1 MYITF
6 DDYKQL
12 YDPMEERAFNLLVYD
27 ACRMMDIHTT
37 GIDNVKKLQTYFPT
51 DEYAVQAVRRCAAKL
66 VNFLNQVREAEMA
79 ASIGRGYEATEQG
92 VRGKVITSVTAGNES
107 ISYSAGY
114 SSTSSAALTAAESA
128 ARDKTVRDKLVAGI
142 IWESLSGIED
152 ANGVN
157 LLFMGR
163 YPRRYGC

>member
-12 YDPMEERAFNLLVYD
+12 YDPIEERVFNLLVYD

-37 GIDNVKKLQTYFPT
+37 GIDNVKKLQVYFPA

-107 ISYSAGY
+107 ISYSTGGG
-114 SSTSSAALTAAESA
+114 SDLTSAELA
-128 ARDKTVRDKLVAGI
+128 VKDKTVRDKLVAGI

-163 YPRRYGC
+163 YPRRY

>member
-6 DDYKQL
+6 DDYIQL
-12 YDPMEERAFNLLVYD
+12 YDQIEERVFNLLLFD

-37 GIDNVKKLQTYFPT
+37 GIDNIKKLQKYFPT

-79 ASIGRGYEATEQG
+79 ASLGRGYEATDQG

-128 ARDKTVRDKLVAGI
+128 ARDKSVRDKLVAEI
-142 IWESLSGIED
+142 IWEGLSGVED
-152 ANGVN
+152 ANRVN

-163 YPRRYGC
+163 YPRRY

>member
-12 YDPMEERAFNLLVYD
+12 YDPIEERVFNLLVYD

-37 GIDNVKKLQTYFPT
+37 GIDNVKKLQAYFPT

-66 VNFLNQVREAEMA
+66 VNFLNQVRETEMA
-79 ASIGRGYEATEQG
+79 AALGRGYEATDQG

-128 ARDKTVRDKLVAGI
+128 ARDKTVRDKLVTEI
-142 IWESLSGIED
+142 IWENLSGIED
-152 ANGVN
+152 SNGVN

-163 YPRRYGC
+163 YPRRY

>member
-12 YDPMEERAFNLLVYD
+12 YDPMEERVFNLLVYD

-37 GIDNVKKLQTYFPT
+37 GIDNVKKLQVYFPA

-66 VNFLNQVREAEMA
+66 VNFLYQVREAELA
-79 ASIGRGYEATEQG
+79 AVSGRGYETTAQG
-92 VRGKVITSVTAGNES
+92 IRGKVITSITAGNES
-107 ISYSAGY
+107 ISYSAGG
-114 SSTSSAALTAAESA
+114 STASTAAESA
-128 ARDKTVRDKLVAGI
+128 ARDKTVRDKLVADI
-142 IWESLSGIED
+142 IWESLSGVED
-152 ANGVN
+152 ANGIN

-163 YPRRYGC
+163 YPRRY

>member
-1 MYITF
+1 MYITL
-6 DDYKQL
+6 DEYECL
-12 YDPMEERAFNLLVYD
+12 YDPIEERVFNILVFD
-27 ACRMMDIHTT
+27 ACRLMDNHTT
-37 GIDNVKKLQTYFPT
+37 GIDNIRKLKKYYPT
-51 DEYAVQAVRRCAAKL
+51 EEYADQAIKHCAAKL
-66 VNFLNQVREAEMA
+66 VNFLYQIREAEMNA
-79 ASIGRGYEATEQG
+79 QQCRGFEITDQG

-128 ARDKTVRDKLVAGI
+128 ARDKTVRDKLVAEI
-142 IWESLSGIED
+142 IWEGLSGVED

>member
-12 YDPMEERAFNLLVYD
+12 YDPIEERVFNQLAYD

-66 VNFLNQVREAEMA
+66 VNFLNQVRETEMA
-79 ASIGRGYEATEQG
+79 ASLGRGYEATEQG

-114 SSTSSAALTAAESA
+114 SSTGSAALTVAELAAK
-128 ARDKTVRDKLVAGI
+128 DNTVRDKLMAEI
-142 IWESLSGIED
+142 IWENLSGVED

-163 YPRRYGC
+163 YPRRY

>member
-6 DDYKQL
+6 DDYKEL
-12 YDPMEERAFNLLVYD
+12 YDPIEERVFNLLAYD

-37 GIDNVKKLQTYFPT
+37 GIDNVKKLKLYPPT
-51 DEYAVQAVRRCAAKL
+51 DEDAVQAIMHCAAKL
-66 VNFLNQVREAEMA
+66 VNFLNQVREEEMA
-79 ASIGRGYEATEQG
+79 ASLGRGYEATEQG

-114 SSTSSAALTAAESA
+114 SRTSSAALTAVESA
-128 ARDKTVRDKLVAGI
+128 ARDKTVRDKFVAEI

-157 LLFMGR
+157 LLFMGK
-163 YPRRYGC
+163 YPRRRLC

>member
-12 YDPMEERAFNLLVYD
+12 YDPMEERVFNLLVYD

-37 GIDNVKKLQTYFPT
+37 GIDNVKKLQAYFPA

-128 ARDKTVRDKLVAGI
+128 ARDKTVRDKLVAEI
-142 IWESLSGIED
+142 IWEGLSGIED

-163 YPRRYGC
+163 YPRRY

>member
-6 DDYKQL
+6 EEYNEQFEPL
-12 YDPMEERAFNLLVYD
+12 EERVFNLLVYD

-37 GIDNVKKLQTYFPT
+37 GIDNVKKLQAYFPT

-66 VNFLNQVREAEMA
+66 VNFLNKVREAEMA
-79 ASIGRGYEATEQG
+79 AAFGRGYEATEHG

-107 ISYSAGY
+107 ISYSTGGGAD
-114 SSTSSAALTAAESA
+114 LTAAESA
-128 ARDKTVRDKLVAGI
+128 ARDKTVRDKLVAEF
-142 IWESLSGIED
+142 IWEGLSGIED

-163 YPRRYGC
+163 YPRRY

>member
-1 MYITF
+1 MYITYN
-6 DDYKQL
+6 DYNQL
-12 YDPMEERAFNLLVYD
+12 YAPIEGRIFNALAFD

-51 DEYAVQAVRRCAAKL
+51 DEYSVQAVRRCAAKL
-66 VNFLNQVREAEMA
+66 VNFLNQVREAEIA

-128 ARDKTVRDKLVAGI
+128 ARDKTVRDKLVAEI
-142 IWESLSGIED
+142 IWEGLSGIED

-163 YPRRYGC
+163 YPRRY

>member
-12 YDPMEERAFNLLVYD
+12 YDPIEERVFNLLVYD

-37 GIDNVKKLQTYFPT
+37 GIDNVKKLQACFPT

-66 VNFLNQVREAEMA
+66 VNFLNQIREAEMA
-79 ASIGRGYEATEQG
+79 ASLGRGYEATEQG

-107 ISYSAGY
+107 ISYSTGGD
-114 SSTSSAALTAAESA
+114 SDLTSAELAAK
-128 ARDKTVRDKLVAGI
+128 DKTVRDKLVAGI

-163 YPRRYGC
+163 YPRRY